1 MSPFPLS
8 AGTPAPA
15 PVVTTVAA
23 PAVRVMSNV
32 FVTACVGLTSAL
44 LIVDELVY
52 VIELAALVEYR

>member
-8 AGTPAPA
+8 AGVP
-15 PVVTTVAA
+15 PVATTVAA
-23 PAVRVMSNV
+23 PAVRVTTNV
-32 FVTACVGLTSAL
+32 LLAACVGLTSAL